1 MRKWHGYQQE
11 QWEKA
16 KEEARQYLI
25 RLASNQHETT
35 YKELTCHIHA
45 IDFRPNDPR
54 YHQLLGEISAS
65 EHRAGRGM
73 LSVLVVREDSKM
85 PGIGFYRLAMSLD
98 IQFENKDEFWIC
110 EFRKVTDYWK
120 KQCPPGILEKE

>member
-16 KEEARQYLI
+16 KEEARRHLI
-25 RLASNQHETT
+25 LLASGQMNTT
-35 YKELTCHIHA
+35 YKQLTDHIHA
-45 IDFRPNDPR
+45 INFRPNDPM
-54 YHQLLGEISAS
+54 YHRLLDEISVS
-65 EHRAGRGM
+65 EHQAGRGM
-73 LSVLVVREDSKM
+73 LSVLVVREDTRM
-85 PGIGFYRLAMSLD
+85 PGIGFYSLAISLD
-98 IQFENKDEFWIC
+98 IQFEDKDTFWIC